1 MSFESEEWNGQVGDD
16 DARVY
21 SAIGVLGNGATDK
34 ERGGRERERE
44 RERQRADFRNRCCSL
59 KRLMY
64 LLVHASKET

>member
-44 RERQRADFRNRCCSL
+44 REA
-59 KRLMY
+59 KGRLSEQM
-64 LLVHASKET
+64 LLAQKTHVPTRTCF